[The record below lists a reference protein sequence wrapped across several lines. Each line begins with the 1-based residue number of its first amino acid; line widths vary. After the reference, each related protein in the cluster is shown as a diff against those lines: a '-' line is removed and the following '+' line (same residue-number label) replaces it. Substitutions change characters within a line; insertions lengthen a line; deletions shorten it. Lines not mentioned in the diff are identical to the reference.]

1 MRARPISPGEIDR
14 FVENASDPEHR
25 EDQRGYLESMF
36 SAGSMRPEWC
46 YIVEDRGRVAL
57 WTLPGVGE
65 PLAIVLLDVAWNEDP
80 GPGNVLLETILEDA
94 RALGAEELEHV
105 LDSPPMWP
113 QWQHFPK
120 ERTELLERAGFTLRR
135 ETSRFEWRSEDGL
148 PPATGRLGF
157 RSLEEVGEAAFV
169 DAIERV
175 SEGTL
180 DREISAEREE
190 LGAAEAARRFFELE
204 LQLEH
209 DPAWCQLAYA
219 PPGDLVG
226 LIMPA
231 RNPTSPVINYVGVVP
246 EHRGNGYVD
255 DLLARGTEILASTG
269 ATSIRA
275 DTDTRNAPMAD
286 AFERAGYSRFAR
298 RREYAVKLTAR

>member
-14 FVENASDPEHR
+14 FVETASDPEHR

-46 YIVEDRGRVAL
+46 YVAEDKGRAAL
-57 WTLPGVGE
+57 WTLPGVDE
-65 PLAIVLLDVAWNEDP
+65 PLAIVLLDVAWNGDP
-80 GPGNVLLETILEDA
+80 SPASVLLETILEDA

-113 QWQHFPK
+113 QWQHSPE
-120 ERTELLERAGFTLRR
+120 ERTELLERAGFTLQR
-135 ETSRFEWRSEDGL
+135 ETSRFEWRGEDGL
-148 PPATGRLGF
+148 PSATGRLDF
-157 RSLEEVGEAAFV
+157 RTLEEVGEAAFV

-175 SEGTL
+175 SGGTL

-190 LGAAEAARRFFELE
+190 FGAVEAARRFFELE

-209 DPAWCQLAYA
+209 DPAWCQLAYERS
-219 PPGDLVG
+219 GEMVG

-246 EHRGNGYVD
+246 EHRGRGYVD
-255 DLLARGTEILASTG
+255 DLLARGTEILAAAG
-269 ATSIRA
+269 ATTIRA
-275 DTDTRNAPMAD
+275 DTDTRNAPMAE
-286 AFERAGYSRFAR
+286 AFERAGYRRFAR
-298 RREYAVKLTAR
+298 RHEYGIKLVPR